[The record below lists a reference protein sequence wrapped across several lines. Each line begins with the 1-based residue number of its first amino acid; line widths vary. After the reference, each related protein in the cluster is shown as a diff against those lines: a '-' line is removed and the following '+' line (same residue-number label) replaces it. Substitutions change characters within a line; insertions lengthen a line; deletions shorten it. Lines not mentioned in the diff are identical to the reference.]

1 VETALVIVI
10 DDAEPFEEIR
20 REFAA
25 WSIARG
31 IPFHITLLHPFARR
45 EELTEALLV
54 DLRAFFAP
62 RKPFEFELTRV
73 AMWPRDVYAVPEP
86 DGELRNC
93 MQALFALFP
102 QWPPYGGIHP
112 DVVPHATLAED
123 LDAAAVGGEIERR
136 IAPYLP
142 HRCQAR
148 DVSLLE
154 EYAPDRWRER
164 ERFPLGG

>member
-10 DDAEPFEEIR
+10 GDAEPFEEIR
-20 REFAA
+20 REFAP
-25 WSIARG
+25 WSIVRG
-31 IPFHITLLHPFARR
+31 IPFHITLLHPFAQR

-54 DLRAFFAP
+54 DLRSFFAA

-86 DGELRNC
+86 DGDLRNC

-112 DVVPHATLAED
+112 EVVPHATLAED
-123 LDAAAVGGEIERR
+123 LDAKSVYPEIERR
-136 IAPYLP
+136 AAPYLP
-142 HRCQAR
+142 RRCQAR
-148 DVSLLE
+148 DVALLE
-154 EYAPDRWRER
+154 ELEPARWRER
-164 ERFPLGG
+164 ERFPFGG